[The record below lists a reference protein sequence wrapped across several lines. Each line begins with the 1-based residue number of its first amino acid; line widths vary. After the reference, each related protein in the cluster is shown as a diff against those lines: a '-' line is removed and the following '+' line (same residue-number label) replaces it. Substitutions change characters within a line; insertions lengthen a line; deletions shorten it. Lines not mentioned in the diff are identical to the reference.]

1 MQDFVVIELSE
12 TGGEIYTLDRAF
24 VYKIP
29 IEIIKQMPNFL
40 GANDQGRTDANVAA
54 YLNVNLIGVGVSPDL
69 QHILLMTRNK
79 AWAFSC
85 GE

>member
-1 MQDFVVIELSE
+1 
-12 TGGEIYTLDRAF
+12 
-24 VYKIP
+24 
-29 IEIIKQMPNFL
+29 MPNFL
-40 GANDQGRTDANVAA
+40 GANDQERTDANVAA
-54 YLNVNLIGVGVSPDL
+54 YLNVNLEGVGVSPDL